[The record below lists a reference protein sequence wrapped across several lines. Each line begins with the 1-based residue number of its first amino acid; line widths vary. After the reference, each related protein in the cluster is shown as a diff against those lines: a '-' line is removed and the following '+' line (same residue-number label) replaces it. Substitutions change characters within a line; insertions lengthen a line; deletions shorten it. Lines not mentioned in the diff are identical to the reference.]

1 MGRRAKAM
9 VVADSRKNARQYKNY
24 IDEYIKS
31 QNYQDINTMVA
42 FSGQLEDEL
51 GNIHTE
57 QSINNTK
64 TDKEFREKFNSKKYN
79 IMIVAEKYQTG
90 YDQKLLH
97 TMYVDKK
104 LKGIKIIQSLS
115 RLNRTAP
122 EYGKTDTFVM
132 DFQNTVDEIKAG
144 YAQYYKGATLIDKT
158 TSDVIEN
165 LFNEIL
171 SFDIIKQHD
180 LDEFAQII
188 FKKFKETNDD
198 GMLHAKIN
206 PIRQRFND
214 ADEQT
219 QRKIVSLLKTYVNTF
234 SFWSLIVPYTD
245 INLEKLYVL
254 AMRVNSLALIT
265 DSGPGD
271 LDPVGS
277 LSLEYY
283 HLEKTHEGG
292 ISLDDGQKPLSLT
305 KESSGTVKTPDVL
318 ASLSEIIRAINER
331 FSGEAVVDDVEH
343 VIMKQWLED
352 LLMDPEIRLRAKN
365 NSKDDFM
372 KYFADKL
379 RNKMLDTPS
388 ENYELVAKILKHDDL
403 LRTVIGLAGDPY
415 FEMAKINT
423 LPAIRCSTCGKEN
436 CQEHMPQRR

>member
-1 MGRRAKAM
+1 
-9 VVADSRKNARQYKNY
+9 
-24 IDEYIKS
+24 
-31 QNYQDINTMVA
+31 
-42 FSGQLEDEL
+42 
-51 GNIHTE
+51 
-57 QSINNTK
+57 
-64 TDKEFREKFNSKKYN
+64 
-79 IMIVAEKYQTG
+79 
-90 YDQKLLH
+90 
-97 TMYVDKK
+97 
-104 LKGIKIIQSLS
+104 
-115 RLNRTAP
+115 
-122 EYGKTDTFVM
+122 M
-132 DFQNTVDEIKAG
+132 DFHNTVDEIKAG
-144 YAQYYKGATLIDKT
+144 YAPYYKGATLIDKT
-158 TSDVIEN
+158 TSDIVDN

-171 SFDIIKQHD
+171 SFDIIKQYD
-180 LDEFAQII
+180 LDEFAQIW
-188 FKKFKETNDD
+188 FKKFEESNDHA
-198 GMLHAKIN
+198 MLYAKIE
-206 PIRQRFND
+206 PILQRFKD

-219 QRKIVSLLKTYVNTF
+219 QHKIVSLLKTYVKTF

-271 LDPVGS
+271 LDLGGS

-372 KYFADKL
+372 KYFAEKL

-423 LPAIRCSTCGKEN
+423 LPAIKCSTCGKEN